1 MPKIYHPFIIGPNG
15 ENLNK
20 LQSDTNARINIPP
33 QSVMNDDI
41 VITGE
46 IEGVQLAKARIEAIH
61 KEMEKSV
68 NE

>member
-1 MPKIYHPFIIGPNG
+1 MPKIYHPFIGPNG

-46 IEGVQLAKARIEAIH
+46 IEGVQLA
-61 KEMEKSV
+61 
-68 NE
+68 

>member
-20 LQSDTNARINIPP
+20 SDTNARINIPP
-33 QSVMNDDI
+33 QSVMKDDI